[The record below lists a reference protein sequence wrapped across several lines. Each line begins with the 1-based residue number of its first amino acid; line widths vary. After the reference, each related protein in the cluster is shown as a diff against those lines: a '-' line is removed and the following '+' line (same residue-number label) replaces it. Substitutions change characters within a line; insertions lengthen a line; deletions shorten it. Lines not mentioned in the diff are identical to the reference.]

1 MRVPP
6 SRPARF
12 CATQSKPT
20 MAKAKTC
27 LRCGSDN
34 LERGTVQSTGKVYFR
49 AANAKL
55 LTLQTGNVSIVA
67 RICLDCGTLDLAGD
81 AKKVR
86 SLTGKAQTA

>member
-1 MRVPP
+1 
-6 SRPARF
+6 
-12 CATQSKPT
+12 

-34 LERGTVQSTGKVYFR
+34 LERGTLQSTGKVYFR

-67 RICLDCGTLDLAGD
+67 RICLDCGTLDLVGD